1 MTADLTYLVWAVALT
16 IVQLLVAIVGA
27 TTQFALPVLV
37 GNREIA
43 VEGRGWV
50 GRAQRAHRNMLESL
64 VLFATLVLVAHV
76 AGKANAM
83 TALGAAVFF
92 YGRLAYAV
100 IYWFG
105 IPWVRSVV
113 FFITMAGL
121 VLILLQLI

>member
-1 MTADLTYLVWAVALT
+1 MTTELTYLVWAVALT
-16 IVQLLVAIVGA
+16 IVQVLVASSGA
-27 TTQFALPVLV
+27 MTQIALPVLA
-37 GNREIA
+37 GNREAA

-64 VLFATLVLVAHV
+64 VLFTALVLVAHV

-83 TALGAAVFF
+83 TALGAAIFF

-100 IYWFG
+100 IYWIG
-105 IPWVRSVV
+105 IAWVRTLVWCV
-113 FFITMAGL
+113 AVAGL